1 MQPKRQSTSGHLSV
15 NYAVLALLLAVA
27 LLYQVQYSRIVLA
40 PDTADLPFFATA
52 TASPK
57 ISLVGTQAAAAGLAP
72 GDTLLAV
79 NGRPYL
85 GTAVLDEEVAKGW
98 PGDTIVLTV
107 NVLSVKQEGSRSGER
122 TVPLVLTRRNA
133 GGQASG
139 FQYILRLG
147 VPVVS
152 LLLGF
157 WVAFARP
164 RDIQAWV
171 LLALMLSFAQIF
183 SSYNIAGTGRG
194 IREPAMVYHSLLANA
209 WPICMYF
216 FGFYFPEPFPLGS
229 RWRVIWKWIFW
240 IAILPLALSYLAAAV
255 VAVGEMSSYAA
266 VAPIQSFLSGFHV
279 YTQFL
284 PFIAILTFFAA
295 MFIKFS
301 AEISVDSKRRLRLL
315 YWGTAIALAP
325 SLIVTVIPRLLG
337 KLPSQIFPDPVIAGA
352 LLLMLL
358 FPLTLAYVIVVERAL
373 DVHIAVREGLQY
385 ALAKGGIR
393 TLQSVIGIGVMYVAV
408 TLATG
413 SAENRW
419 RRFAILAF
427 GLLIVL
433 RLRQAGEKLR
443 SWTDRRFFREAYD
456 AEQVLTELSD
466 QVRTFINTDS
476 LISTVVSRISETL
489 HVAQITVLLGRVGTY
504 RANYAIGYSGTPDLE
519 FGAETR
525 TVQMLE
531 KQKEPVWVY
540 LDDPYSW
547 LHEREAT
554 SQERDTLATLRSE
567 LLLPLAVRDKL
578 LGFISLGPKRSEEAY
593 SGTDVG
599 LLKSLAAQT
608 GLALE
613 NAHLMTAITE
623 EVAQRERM
631 NREVE
636 LAREVQQRLFPQK
649 LPSVASLDYAGGCR
663 PALGV
668 GGDYYDF
675 FALPDG
681 QLGVA
686 IGDVSGKG
694 IGAALMMA
702 SLQASLRSEAMRAR
716 GDLAAVMTNV
726 NSLVYEISSSNR
738 YATFFYGQYNPRN
751 RKLTYVNA
759 GHNPPMHL
767 RSSPA
772 GWQVTRLEAG
782 GMVIGLMEDSAYQ
795 ESFIELQSGDL
806 LVAFTDGVS
815 EALNAADEEWDEERL
830 LATIEAVAGSS
841 SAEMI
846 PQIMQAADA
855 FAAGAPQHDDM
866 TLVVF
871 KVA

>member
-1 MQPKRQSTSGHLSV
+1 MQLKRQSTSGSLTV
-15 NYAVLALLLAVA
+15 NYVVLALLLIAA
-27 LLYQVQYSRIVLA
+27 LLYQVQYSRIALA
-40 PDTADLPFFATA
+40 PDAADLPFFSMA

-57 ISLVGTQAAAAGLAP
+57 INSVSSQAAAAGLVP
-72 GDTLLAV
+72 GDIVVAV
-79 NGRPYL
+79 NGRPYV
-85 GTAVLDEEVAKGW
+85 GRAVLDEEASKGR
-98 PGDTIVLTV
+98 PGDTIAITV
-107 NVLSVKQEGSRSGER
+107 KSEDAAHSGER
-122 TVPLVLTRRNA
+122 TVPLILARRTTGIQAA
-133 GGQASG
+133 GL
-139 FQYILRLG
+139 QYALRLG
-147 VPVVS
+147 VPLVS

-157 WVAFARP
+157 WVAFVRP

-183 SSYNIAGTGRG
+183 SSYNIAGIGRG
-194 IREPAMVYHSLLANA
+194 LREPAMLYHSLMSNA
-209 WPICMYF
+209 WPVCMYF
-216 FGFYFPEPFPLGS
+216 FGLYFPEPFPRGS
-229 RWRVIWKWIFW
+229 RWRAAWNWIFW
-240 IAILPLALSYLAAAV
+240 IAILPLAISYLAAAV
-255 VAVGEMSSYAA
+255 VAVGEMANYAT
-266 VAPIQSFLSGFHV
+266 VAPIQRFLSAFRV

-284 PFIAILTFFAA
+284 PFVAILTFFAA
-295 MFIKFS
+295 IFIKFS

-315 YWGTAIALAP
+315 YWGTTIALTP
-325 SLIVTVIPRLLG
+325 SLIVTVTPRLMG
-337 KLPSQIFPDPVIAGA
+337 KLPPQIFPGWAIAGA
-352 LLLMLL
+352 LLLMGL

-373 DVHIAVREGLQY
+373 DVRIAVREGLQY
-385 ALAKGGIR
+385 ALAKRGIR
-393 TLQSVIGIGVMYVAV
+393 ALQAAIGVGVMYLAV

-413 SAENRW
+413 GAENRL

-433 RLRQAGEKLR
+433 RLRQAGEKLA

-489 HVAQITVLLGRVGTY
+489 HVAQIAVLLGRVGSY

-519 FGAETR
+519 FRTDTR

-531 KQKEPVWVY
+531 KQKEPVRVY

-547 LHEREAT
+547 LYHEREVT
-554 SQERDTLATLRSE
+554 TQERDTLAALRSE

-613 NAHLMTAITE
+613 NAHLMTAIAE

-636 LAREVQQRLFPQK
+636 IAREVQQRLFPQK
-649 LPSVASLDYAGGCR
+649 LPPIAGLDYAGACR
-663 PALGV
+663 PVLGV

-675 FALPDG
+675 LTMPDG
-681 QLGVA
+681 QLGIA

-702 SLQASLRSEAMRAR
+702 SLQASLRSEAMRTP
-716 GDLAAVMTNV
+716 GDLATVMTNV
-726 NSLVYEISSSNR
+726 NNLVYEISSSNR
-738 YATFFYGQYNPRN
+738 YATFFYGQYDHRN
-751 RKLTYVNA
+751 RKLSYVNA

-767 RSSPA
+767 RQSA
-772 GWQVTRLEAG
+772 EGWQFNRLETG
-782 GMVIGLMEDSAYQ
+782 GMVVGLLEGSVYQ
-795 ESFIELQSGDL
+795 QGLVELQPGDL
-806 LVAFTDGVS
+806 LVAFTDGIS
-815 EALNAADEEWDEERL
+815 EALNAAEEEWGEDRL
-830 LATIEAVAGSS
+830 LATIKAVAGSS
-841 SAEMI
+841 AVEII
-846 PQIMQAADA
+846 PQIMQAADT
-855 FAAGAPQHDDM
+855 FAGGAQQHDDM

-871 KVA
+871 KVI

>member
-1 MQPKRQSTSGHLSV
+1 M
-15 NYAVLALLLAVA
+15 
-27 LLYQVQYSRIVLA
+27 
-40 PDTADLPFFATA
+40 
-52 TASPK
+52 
-57 ISLVGTQAAAAGLAP
+57 
-72 GDTLLAV
+72 
-79 NGRPYL
+79 
-85 GTAVLDEEVAKGW
+85 
-98 PGDTIVLTV
+98 
-107 NVLSVKQEGSRSGER
+107 
-122 TVPLVLTRRNA
+122 
-133 GGQASG
+133 
-139 FQYILRLG
+139 
-147 VPVVS
+147 
-152 LLLGF
+152 
-157 WVAFARP
+157 AFARP

-183 SSYNIAGTGRG
+183 SSYNIAGIGRG
-194 IREPAMVYHSLLANA
+194 IREPAMLYHSLLSNA

-216 FGFYFPEPFPLGS
+216 FGFYFPEPFPQGS

-240 IAILPLALSYLAAAV
+240 IAILPLALSYVAAAG
-255 VAVGEMSSYAA
+255 VAVGEMTSYAA
-266 VAPIQSFLSGFHV
+266 VASIQRLLSGFHV
-279 YTQFL
+279 YTQLL
-284 PFIAILTFFAA
+284 PFVAILTFFAA
-295 MFIKFS
+295 MFIKMS

-325 SLIVTVIPRLLG
+325 SLIVTVTPRLLG
-337 KLPSQIFPDPVIAGA
+337 KLPSQVFPDPVIAGA
-352 LLLMLL
+352 LLLMVL

-393 TLQSVIGIGVMYVAV
+393 ILQAVIGISVMYVAV

-413 SAENRW
+413 GAENRW

-427 GLLIVL
+427 GLLVVL

-476 LISTVVSRISETL
+476 LISTVVLRISETL
-489 HVAQITVLLGRVGTY
+489 HVAQIAVLLGRVGTY

-519 FGAETR
+519 FGAETH

-531 KQKEPVWVY
+531 KQKEPVRVY

-547 LHEREAT
+547 LYEREAT
-554 SQERDTLATLRSE
+554 SQERDTLAHLRSE

-613 NAHLMTAITE
+613 NAHLMTAIAE

-636 LAREVQQRLFPQK
+636 IAREVQQRLFPQK
-649 LPSVASLDYAGGCR
+649 LPPIASLDYAGACR

-681 QLGVA
+681 QLGIA

-716 GDLAAVMTNV
+716 DDLATVMTNV
-726 NSLVYEISSSNR
+726 NSLVFEISSSNR
-738 YATFFYGQYNPRN
+738 YATFFYAQYHPRN

-767 RSSPA
+767 RRSPA

-795 ESFIELQSGDL
+795 ESFIELQTGDL
-806 LVAFTDGVS
+806 LVAFTDGIS

-830 LATIEAVAGSS
+830 LATIEAAAGSGA
-841 SAEMI
+841 AEMI